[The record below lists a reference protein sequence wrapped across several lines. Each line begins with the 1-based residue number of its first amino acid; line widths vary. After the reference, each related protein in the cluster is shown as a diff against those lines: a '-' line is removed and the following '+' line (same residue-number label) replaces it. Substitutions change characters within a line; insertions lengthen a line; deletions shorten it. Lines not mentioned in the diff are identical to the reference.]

1 MHLVVLSLFYA
12 SHGVFFTFL
21 SILFH
26 FLFFYIPPSARRIW
40 FCFRTR
46 REGDNFCFAL
56 NMMKYENGPFGCKRD
71 VYSRRKHTCSPQQI
85 IRYPCSEMIIS
96 REPKLDSCK
105 FPAISSLAEKVYRRP
120 FMLCKHSFHMLVV
133 VHAEKQATNG
143 KSEVPPFFESGC
155 AIACSLR
162 S

>member
-1 MHLVVLSLFYA
+1 MHLVVLPLFYA

-133 VHAEKQATNG
+133 V
-143 KSEVPPFFESGC
+143 PFFESGC